1 MRKIQRRNKFGR
13 NTVGLRDIYFAK
25 LIKDD
30 ATGVAYE
37 TPVKIGKAIEAS
49 VSPNTNSETLNADDG
64 PSEIE
69 TAFGGTEI
77 EIGVDQLAHDVQ
89 ALLLGH
95 SVNADGVLE
104 KKATDEAPYGALL
117 FRAQVSGGGY
127 KLYAFYKG
135 KFQPQEESFATK
147 TDSLNS
153 RQILSPEHSCVVSST
168 RFGADLYVRK
178 VKALARQL
186 SIIGSKRCMNLLL
199 LHLLRKRIQGLNRFN
214 GEFGASRL
222 SFYLIH

>member
-1 MRKIQRRNKFGR
+1 MAGTR
-13 NTVGLRDIYFAK
+13 VGLRDVYFAK

-30 ATGVAYE
+30 ATGATYE
-37 TPVKIGKAIEAS
+37 TPIKVGKAIEAS

-77 EIGVDQLAHDVQ
+77 EIGVDQLSHDVQ

-147 TDSLNS
+147 TDSPEFQTDTITGTFMRREFDEVWS
-153 RQILSPEHSCVVSST
+153 RSVYTKGEGVNQTVVNDWFKKVYEPSTSAPAPEENT
-168 RFGADLYVRK
+168 GA
-178 VKALARQL
+178 
-186 SIIGSKRCMNLLL
+186 
-199 LHLLRKRIQGLNRFN
+199 
-214 GEFGASRL
+214 
-222 SFYLIH
+222 

>member
-1 MRKIQRRNKFGR
+1 MAGTR
-13 NTVGLRDIYFAK
+13 VGLRDIYFAK

-147 TDSLNS
+147 TDSPEFQTDTITGTFMRREFDEVWSRSVCTKGEGVSQTVVDNWFKAVYEPSTSTPAPEENS
-153 RQILSPEHSCVVSST
+153 
-168 RFGADLYVRK
+168 GA
-178 VKALARQL
+178 
-186 SIIGSKRCMNLLL
+186 
-199 LHLLRKRIQGLNRFN
+199 
-214 GEFGASRL
+214 
-222 SFYLIH
+222 

>member
-1 MRKIQRRNKFGR
+1 MAGTR
-13 NTVGLRDIYFAK
+13 VGLRDVYFAK

-30 ATGVAYE
+30 ETGVSYDV
-37 TPVKIGKAIEAS
+37 PVKVGKAIEAS

-77 EIGVDQLAHDVQ
+77 EIGVDQLSHDVQ

-95 SVNADGVLE
+95 TINADGVLE
-104 KKATDEAPYGALL
+104 KKATDLAPYGALL

-135 KFQPQEESFATK
+135 KFQLQEESFATK
-147 TDSLNS
+147 TDSPEFQTDSITGTFMRRAYDEVWS
-153 RQILSPEHSCVVSST
+153 RSVFTEGEGVNKPVVNDWFTKVYEPTTSAPAPAPEENT
-168 RFGADLYVRK
+168 GA
-178 VKALARQL
+178 
-186 SIIGSKRCMNLLL
+186 
-199 LHLLRKRIQGLNRFN
+199 
-214 GEFGASRL
+214 
-222 SFYLIH
+222 

>member
-1 MRKIQRRNKFGR
+1 MAGTR
-13 NTVGLRDIYFAK
+13 VGLRDVYFAK

-30 ATGVAYE
+30 ATGATYE
-37 TPVKIGKAIEAS
+37 TPIKVGKAIEAS

-77 EIGVDQLAHDVQ
+77 EIGVDQLSHDVQ

-147 TDSLNS
+147 TDSPEFQTDTITGTFMRREFDEVWSRSVYTKGEGVSQTVVNNWFKAVYEPSNS
-153 RQILSPEHSCVVSST
+153 TPAPEENS
-168 RFGADLYVRK
+168 GD
-178 VKALARQL
+178 
-186 SIIGSKRCMNLLL
+186 
-199 LHLLRKRIQGLNRFN
+199 
-214 GEFGASRL
+214 
-222 SFYLIH
+222 

>member
-1 MRKIQRRNKFGR
+1 MAGTR
-13 NTVGLRDIYFAK
+13 VGLRDIYFAK

-30 ATGVAYE
+30 ATGATYE
-37 TPVKIGKAIEAS
+37 TPIKVGKAIEAS

-77 EIGVDQLAHDVQ
+77 EIGVDQLSRDVQ

-104 KKATDEAPYGALL
+104 KKSTDEAPYGALL

-147 TDSLNS
+147 TDSPEFQTDTITGTFMRREFDEVWSRSVYTKGEGVSQTVVDNWFKAVYEPSTSIPAPEENS
-153 RQILSPEHSCVVSST
+153 
-168 RFGADLYVRK
+168 GA
-178 VKALARQL
+178 
-186 SIIGSKRCMNLLL
+186 
-199 LHLLRKRIQGLNRFN
+199 
-214 GEFGASRL
+214 
-222 SFYLIH
+222 

>member
-1 MRKIQRRNKFGR
+1 MAGTR
-13 NTVGLRDIYFAK
+13 VGLRDIYFAK

-30 ATGVAYE
+30 ETGVAYE
-37 TPVKIGKAIEAS
+37 TPIKVGKAIEAS

-77 EIGVDQLAHDVQ
+77 EIGVDQLAHDKQ

-95 SVNADGVLE
+95 SINADGVLE
-104 KKATDEAPYGALL
+104 KKATDQPPYGALL

-127 KLYAFYKG
+127 KLYVFYKG

-147 TDSLNS
+147 TDSPEFQTDSITGTFMRREYDEVWS
-153 RQILSPEHSCVVSST
+153 RSVFTEGEGVNKTVIANWFTKVYEPTST
-168 RFGADLYVRK
+168 SGGTPP
-178 VKALARQL
+178 
-186 SIIGSKRCMNLLL
+186 S
-199 LHLLRKRIQGLNRFN
+199 
-214 GEFGASRL
+214 GE
-222 SFYLIH
+222 

>member
-1 MRKIQRRNKFGR
+1 MAGTR
-13 NTVGLRDIYFAK
+13 VGLRDVYFAK

-30 ATGVAYE
+30 ATGATYE
-37 TPVKIGKAIEAS
+37 TPIKVGKAIEAS

-77 EIGVDQLAHDVQ
+77 EIGVDQLSHDVQ

-147 TDSLNS
+147 TDSPEFQTDTITGTFMRREFDEVWS
-153 RQILSPEHSCVVSST
+153 RSVYTKGEGVSQTVVDNWFKAVYEPSTSTPAPEENL
-168 RFGADLYVRK
+168 GA
-178 VKALARQL
+178 
-186 SIIGSKRCMNLLL
+186 
-199 LHLLRKRIQGLNRFN
+199 
-214 GEFGASRL
+214 
-222 SFYLIH
+222 

>member
-1 MRKIQRRNKFGR
+1 MAGTR
-13 NTVGLRDIYFAK
+13 VGLRDVYFAK

-30 ATGVAYE
+30 ATGATYE
-37 TPVKIGKAIEAS
+37 TPIKVGKAIEAS

-77 EIGVDQLAHDVQ
+77 EIGVDQLSHDVQ

-147 TDSLNS
+147 TDSPEFQTDTITGTFMRREFDEVWS
-153 RQILSPEHSCVVSST
+153 RSVYTKGEGVNQTVVNDWFKKVYEPST
-168 RFGADLYVRK
+168 SAPTNTGA
-178 VKALARQL
+178 
-186 SIIGSKRCMNLLL
+186 
-199 LHLLRKRIQGLNRFN
+199 
-214 GEFGASRL
+214 
-222 SFYLIH
+222 

>member
-1 MRKIQRRNKFGR
+1 MAGTR
-13 NTVGLRDIYFAK
+13 VGLRDIYFAK

-77 EIGVDQLAHDVQ
+77 EIGVDQLAHDKQ

-147 TDSLNS
+147 TDSPEFQTDTITGTFMRREFDEVWSRSVYTKGEGVSQTVVDNWFKAVYEPSTSTPAPEENS
-153 RQILSPEHSCVVSST
+153 
-168 RFGADLYVRK
+168 GA
-178 VKALARQL
+178 
-186 SIIGSKRCMNLLL
+186 
-199 LHLLRKRIQGLNRFN
+199 
-214 GEFGASRL
+214 
-222 SFYLIH
+222 